1 MHILLGMILHLHSYE
16 HILSSRLIRMAPT
29 AKYAAAKMLY
39 LTSQLTS
46 LPSFLILNHLSLRRT
61 HLRAYLLLSI
71 QISLFLH
78 QSYMIHTPVYNVLTH
93 HLQSFLRYKSGQ
105 HHHNHLLILQNQIY
119 QSTGIT
125 FKQKTRSTPCQW
137 WNRTITY

>member
-1 MHILLGMILHLHSYE
+1 MHISLGMILHLHLHE

-29 AKYAAAKMLY
+29 EKYAAAKMLY

-46 LPSFLILNHLSLRRT
+46 LKPSLILHHPSLRRN
-61 HLRAYLLLSI
+61 HLKSHLLLSI
-71 QISLFLH
+71 QTPLFLH

-93 HLQSFLRYKSGQ
+93 HLQSFRRYKSGK
-105 HHHNHLLILQNQIY
+105 HHQTHLLILQNQIY
-119 QSTGIT
+119 QSTGII